1 MRKAIA
7 FVLAIML
14 VLPAATGV
22 LATNGMNL
30 EGYGPISAGM
40 GGASFAF
47 YNGTAAMMNNPA
59 TLALFPDGYHLD
71 LALGFLGPDVKASVA
86 TPAGTMSATS
96 LSDAFYMPA
105 VGFFVKQGQYGYG
118 FGIYGQGGMGTEF
131 AADSWMADP
140 SMGANTALEGG
151 LVNRSEVS
159 VGRAIV
165 PFTYDV
171 SEQLHLGL
179 SVDFVW
185 AGLDLQMAMSE
196 AQFQDL
202 ANPMAQTLG
211 TASGTLVDA
220 FGQLYEP
227 FGGTGVRT
235 LYHAYFDFSNDSDFF
250 GLAKGYGFA
259 GKIGGT
265 YQVLPNLTVGAT
277 FHTPTWLGDLETDEA
292 VLQMGVDVDPGV
304 FQGAPTGNYMD
315 MNIDVTGTVTINDF
329 QWPWIVGAGAA
340 WEPIEPLMLAA
351 DVKLIGWSSV
361 MEDFSMTFTADDSPE
376 NGAFAGLAMDA
387 VLTQKWENQ
396 VVLSLGG
403 AYKATKD
410 LTLRAGYN
418 YGKNPIPD
426 TYLNPLF
433 PAIVENHLTLGA
445 GYDFAGANSINASF
459 QTAFEKEATNPG
471 NGTTIPA
478 VTSTHS
484 QMNWMV
490 MYSRSF

>member
-7 FVLAIML
+7 VVLSAGL
-14 VLPAATGV
+14 VMTVSAGV
-22 LATNGMNL
+22 MATNGMNL
-30 EGYGPISAGM
+30 EGYGPISTSM

-47 YNGTAAMMNNPA
+47 RNGTAAMMNNPA
-59 TLALFPDGYHLD
+59 TLGLFPDGYHLD
-71 LALGFLGPDVKASVA
+71 LALGFLGPDVEASVV
-86 TPAGTMSATS
+86 TPGGAMSAAS

-105 VGFFVKQGQYGYG
+105 LGFFVKRGQYGYG
-118 FGIYGQGGMGTEF
+118 LGVYGQGGMGTEY
-131 AADSWMADP
+131 AVDSWMADP
-140 SMGANTALEGG
+140 SMGANTALESG

-159 VGRAIV
+159 IGRAIV

-171 SEQLHLGL
+171 SERLHLGL
-179 SVDFVW
+179 SLDFVW

-202 ANPMAQTLG
+202 ANPAAQTIG
-211 TASGTLVDA
+211 TASGTLVGA

-227 FGGTGVRT
+227 FGGTGIRT
-235 LYHAYFDFSNDSDFF
+235 LYHAYFDFTNDSDFF

-265 YQVLPNLTVGAT
+265 YQVLPNLTIGAT

-304 FQGAPTGNYMD
+304 FQGAPTGTYMD
-315 MNIDVTGTVTINDF
+315 MNIDVSGTVTINDF
-329 QWPWIVGAGAA
+329 QWPWIFGAGMA
-340 WEPIEPLMLAA
+340 WGPIEPLLLAL
-351 DVKLIGWSSV
+351 DVKMIGWSSV
-361 MEDFSMTFTADDSPE
+361 MEDFSMTFTADESAE

-387 VLTQKWENQ
+387 VLFQKWEDQ
-396 VVLSLGG
+396 VVVSVGG
-403 AYKATKD
+403 AYDATKD

-418 YGKNPIPD
+418 YGKNPVPD
-426 TYLNPLF
+426 AYLNALF

-445 GYDFAGANSINASF
+445 GYTFAGAHSINASF
-459 QTAFEKEATNPG
+459 QTALEKEATNPG
-471 NGTTIPA
+471 NGSTIPA